1 MNINVTTNISK
12 DHGEDIEVIINTS
25 KITKELEDLINLI
38 NETSK
43 GEINTILGK
52 DDNKISVINVD
63 EIMYIYSENQ
73 SNFCKTEKGT
83 FKISEKLYDLESKLP
98 RDKFIRISNSAIIN
112 IKYVDCFDVGM
123 VGTILVKFI
132 DKSTEYVSR
141 RRVKDVMKFLKERR

>member
-73 SNFCKTEKGT
+73 CNFCKTEKGT

-112 IKYVDCFDVGM
+112 IKYVDCFDVGI

>member
-112 IKYVDCFDVGM
+112 IKYVDCFDVGI

>member
-12 DHGEDIEVIINTS
+12 DHGEDIEVIINAS

-73 SNFCKTEKGT
+73 CNFCKTEKGT
-83 FKISEKLYDLESKLP
+83 FKISERLYDLESKLP

-112 IKYVDCFDVGM
+112 IKYVDCFDVGV

-132 DKSTEYVSR
+132 DESTEYVSR

>member
-25 KITKELEDLINLI
+25 KITKELEALINLI

-73 SNFCKTEKGT
+73 SNFCKTEKGS
-83 FKISEKLYDLESKLP
+83 FKISEKLYDLENKLP

-112 IKYVDCFDVGM
+112 IKYVDCFDVGV

-132 DKSTEYVSR
+132 DESTEYVSR

>member
-73 SNFCKTEKGT
+73 CNFCKTEKGT
-83 FKISEKLYDLESKLP
+83 FKISERLYDLESKLP

>member
-73 SNFCKTEKGT
+73 CNFCKTEKGT
-83 FKISEKLYDLESKLP
+83 FKISERLYDLESKLP

-112 IKYVDCFDVGM
+112 IKYVDCFDVGI

>member
-112 IKYVDCFDVGM
+112 IKYVDCFDVGI

-132 DKSTEYVSR
+132 DESTEYVSR

>member
-73 SNFCKTEKGT
+73 CNFCKTEKGT

-112 IKYVDCFDVGM
+112 IKYVDCFDVGV

-132 DKSTEYVSR
+132 DESTEYVSR

>member
-52 DDNKISVINVD
+52 DDNKFSVINVD

-73 SNFCKTEKGT
+73 CNFCKTEKGI
-83 FKISEKLYDLESKLP
+83 FKISERLYDLESKLP

-112 IKYVDCFDVGM
+112 IKYVDCFDVGI

>member
-112 IKYVDCFDVGM
+112 IKYVDCFDVGV

-132 DKSTEYVSR
+132 DESTEYVSR

>member
-25 KITKELEDLINLI
+25 KITKELEELINLI

-73 SNFCKTEKGT
+73 CNFCKTEKGT

-112 IKYVDCFDVGM
+112 IKYVDCFDVGI

>member
-52 DDNKISVINVD
+52 DDNKISIINVD

-112 IKYVDCFDVGM
+112 IKYVDCFDVGI

>member
-83 FKISEKLYDLESKLP
+83 FKISEKLYDLENKLP
-98 RDKFIRISNSAIIN
+98 NDKFIRISNSAIIN
-112 IKYVDCFDVGM
+112 IKYVDCFDVGV

-132 DKSTEYVSR
+132 DESTEYVSR

>member
-12 DHGEDIEVIINTS
+12 DHGEDIEVIINAS
-25 KITKELEDLINLI
+25 KVTKELEDLINLI

-112 IKYVDCFDVGM
+112 IKYVDCFDVGV

-132 DKSTEYVSR
+132 DESTEYVSR

>member
-12 DHGEDIEVIINTS
+12 DHGEDIEVIINAS
-25 KITKELEDLINLI
+25 NITKELEDLINLI

-112 IKYVDCFDVGM
+112 IKYVDCFDVGV

-132 DKSTEYVSR
+132 DESTEYVSR

>member
-52 DDNKISVINVD
+52 DDNKISIINVD

-98 RDKFIRISNSAIIN
+98 RDKFIRISNSTIIN
-112 IKYVDCFDVGM
+112 IKYVDCFDVGI

>member
-83 FKISEKLYDLESKLP
+83 FKISEKLYDLENKLP
-98 RDKFIRISNSAIIN
+98 NDKFIRISNSAIIN
-112 IKYVDCFDVGM
+112 IKYVVRN
-123 VGTILVKFI
+123 I
-132 DKSTEYVSR
+132 
-141 RRVKDVMKFLKERR
+141 FLKLMIYI

>member
-25 KITKELEDLINLI
+25 KITKELEELINLI

-52 DDNKISVINVD
+52 DDNKISIINVD

-112 IKYVDCFDVGM
+112 IKYVDCFDVGV

-132 DKSTEYVSR
+132 DESTEYVSR

>member
-73 SNFCKTEKGT
+73 CNFCKTEKGT
-83 FKISEKLYDLESKLP
+83 FKISERLYDLESKLP
-98 RDKFIRISNSAIIN
+98 RDKFIRISNSTIIN
-112 IKYVDCFDVGM
+112 IKYVDCFDVGI

>member
-52 DDNKISVINVD
+52 DDNKISIIIMLAVIQNNHMVF
-63 EIMYIYSENQ
+63 N
-73 SNFCKTEKGT
+73 
-83 FKISEKLYDLESKLP
+83 FKIAVIVFRLFP
-98 RDKFIRISNSAIIN
+98 FI
-112 IKYVDCFDVGM
+112 
-123 VGTILVKFI
+123 
-132 DKSTEYVSR
+132 
-141 RRVKDVMKFLKERR
+141 

>member
-12 DHGEDIEVIINTS
+12 DHGEDIEVIINAS
-25 KITKELEDLINLI
+25 KVTKELEDLINLI

-98 RDKFIRISNSAIIN
+98 RDKFIRISNSTIIN
-112 IKYVDCFDVGM
+112 IKYVDCFDVGI